1 MKIKTIV
8 ILFLILNITID
19 AQDKIVKLNP
29 PELDKGFLVMQAFK
43 MRASASEFDTT
54 KLSLQDISNLLWAA
68 NGINRPESKKRTAPS
83 ARNVK
88 DIDVYICIEEGVFFY
103 DPDNHSIVLIREGD
117 YRSIVS
123 NTQPNMAK
131 APLFC
136 ILVSD
141 FSRFP
146 SSTDSNKNFW
156 ATADAGIVS
165 QNISIF
171 CSGMNFLT
179 RPRAQ
184 MDHNKL
190 HELLKLKKS
199 QRLILNHPVSYR
211 KRN

>member
-1 MKIKTIV
+1 MRYNHLFIIV
-8 ILFLILNITID
+8 SFLILNIIAQEKTI
-19 AQDKIVKLNP
+19 KLNP
-29 PELDKGFLVMQAFK
+29 PEIEKGLPVMKALQL
-43 MRASASEFDTT
+43 RASASEFDTS
-54 KLSLQDISNLLWAA
+54 KLNLQDISNLLWAA

-88 DIDVYICIEEGVFFY
+88 DIDVYICTEDGVFLY
-103 DPDNHSIVLIREGD
+103 EPGNHSIILIREGD
-117 YRSIVS
+117 YRLIVS

-141 FSRFP
+141 YSRFP
-146 SSTDSNKNFW
+146 ASTDSNKNFW

-171 CSGMNFLT
+171 CSGMNFHT

-184 MDHNKL
+184 MDHKKL
-190 HELLKLKKS
+190 RDVLKLKDS
-199 QRLILNHPVSYR
+199 QRLILNHPISY
-211 KRN
+211 KK